1 MGRKQYYP
9 RYKSMGM
16 TKQPHRERP
25 LGVTV
30 IGVLLLLAGLI
41 TILSSVLIDSFEDL
55 ENIEV
60 AVVVASF
67 VIGLIYLIA
76 AYGFFKGWSWI
87 WLVTMVVVVLGI
99 LVDIV
104 AWAIGGFDDLGGLLL
119 GLIIPVIIVLYM
131 NSQNVKAFFRRA

>member
-1 MGRKQYYP
+1 M
-9 RYKSMGM
+9 
-16 TKQPHRERP
+16 
-25 LGVTV
+25 
-30 IGVLLLLAGLI
+30 
-41 TILSSVLIDSFEDL
+41 
-55 ENIEV
+55 
-60 AVVVASF
+60 AVGVASF

-131 NSQNVKAFFRRA
+131 NSQNVKAFFKRA